1 MTRAGRDGIPG
12 KIKLAAFCFMMFTV
26 QAALEDLMKGRAPL
40 GDDEDDDSIGKWLLR
55 GTFSTFS
62 SMFPIVRD
70 VVSGTTLLGGAGK
83 FRPSPALEAGTA
95 FIKAIDSSAKAV
107 ADAWDEEDV
116 EAERV
121 VKNMVE
127 AGGYAFGLPSV
138 QLLRWYKTFVRW
150 VNDEPDWSPWELIW
164 HKRGR

>member
-1 MTRAGRDGIPG
+1 MENVDVRVVSI
-12 KIKLAAFCFMMFTV
+12 
-26 QAALEDLMKGRAPL
+26 EDASSELCGGLHIDNTGYIGSFKN
-40 GDDEDDDSIGKWLLR
+40 DDDDKSVGKWLMR
-55 GTFSTFS
+55 GTLLSAS

-70 VVSGTTLLGGAGK
+70 IASGTTLLGGAGK
-83 FRPSPALEAGTA
+83 FRPSPALEAGSA
-95 FIKAIDSSAKAV
+95 FIKAIDSGAKAV
-107 ADAWDEEDV
+107 VDIWDGEDV

-138 QLLRWYKTFVRW
+138 QLLRWYKTFVCW
-150 VNDEPDWSPWELIW
+150 ANGEPDWSPWELIW